1 MKRSMWFIAILLLG
15 LIAGCNDDSTLPPNV
30 LRYVN
35 IDTYLNDD
43 TLPQAAF
50 DGTNYLVVY
59 DEIVTDTNH
68 DIIGAFVN
76 TNGTVVSYINI
87 DTSASDD
94 RAPRVA
100 FDGTNYL
107 VVYQRTGTTNHDIIG
122 VFVRTGGIVGTPF
135 AIDGSAND
143 DLAPAVAFNGTDY
156 LVVYQRA
163 VSGTNNDII
172 GAVVDPTGTVLAGSP
187 FDIDTSVNNDLVP
200 SAASNGTNFLV
211 AYQRAVNGI
220 NDDIQG
226 AVIDP
231 TGPAV
236 TLFGID
242 TSVSFDDLAPAVAS
256 DGVNYLVVYEEVA
269 SGSDRDIRGAQVDA
283 AGTTVTL
290 FGIDTAINFD
300 DFAPSVAFDGTN
312 YLVAYSETF
321 TSTDHDIIGARV
333 DPAGAV
339 LSAGFTIDTSGFD
352 DFNPAVVFGSTDY
365 LVAYEEIFSSTNHDI
380 FGALVK
386 P

>member
-1 MKRSMWFIAILLLG
+1 MNRSMWLVAVLLLG

-35 IDTYLNDD
+35 IDTYLNND

-76 TNGTVVSYINI
+76 TNGAIVRYINI
-87 DTSASDD
+87 DVSANDD

-107 VVYQRTGTTNHDIIG
+107 VVYQQTGTTNHDIIG

-135 AIDGSAND
+135 AIDGSPSD

-187 FDIDTSVNNDLVP
+187 FDIDTSANNDLAP
-200 SAASNGTNFLV
+200 ATASNGTNFLV
-211 AYQRAVNGI
+211 AYQRAVNGL
-220 NDDIQG
+220 NDNVQG

-231 TGPAV
+231 TGPTV
-236 TLFGID
+236 TLFGIN
-242 TSVSFDDLAPAVAS
+242 TSASFDDLAPAVAS
-256 DGVNYLVVYEEVA
+256 DGTNYLVVYEEV
-269 SGSDRDIRGAQVDA
+269 GSTDRDIRGAQVDA

-290 FGIDTAINFD
+290 FGIDTSTND

-333 DPAGAV
+333 DSTGAV